1 LSFHSASFRYK
12 QKRLHRELSFDER
25 IRGFS
30 LTDGGYYFSISH
42 YFDLKVTGS
51 IYSNG
56 SWLTTAQTT
65 YKKLYKYSGGLSFSY
80 ALNVSGIKGLKTY
93 SEGKNYRLGW
103 TFAQDPK
110 ASPGSRFNASVN
122 MSSSGYDQNNSYNV
136 TDHINTE
143 RQSSISYS
151 KSWDGTPF
159 NFAMSA
165 NHHQNVKTKSVV
177 LDLPKASF
185 NISRIYP
192 FKSKNSSGDKWYEEI
207 QLSYSA
213 SVDNVITTSDS
224 LLFTSSVWKHMNNG
238 FNQDIPLSLQIR
250 PFNNFSISPSLTY
263 SSVLYTQKIT
273 KRYDPD
279 NVDPET
285 NLAQPVIIDTVP
297 GIYYGQALN
306 PTISATFN
314 PQIYGTFNFS
324 DKSRIQSIRHV
335 IKPSA
340 SFSFTPSFSGLSTRK
355 MYRQVQETPTTYS
368 TYSIYGERSLF
379 GTPATA
385 SKSGNISLSLVNILE
400 AKVLEKNDTTGK
412 PKKIKLIDNFSI
424 NTAYNI
430 FADSLN
436 WQPIRMDL
444 RTTLMN
450 NINISA
456 SSSFSLYGI
465 NDVTGAT
472 RSEYLFTQKHRLMRL
487 TNFNTGLDFSL
498 SQLLSKNKDK
508 SKNTNT
514 TNQSQ
519 NQNFGQSTYG
529 MPQDAQVPAT
539 DQTKSTLDE
548 YGYPVFNMPWTL
560 NVRYSLSY
568 TPSVLANNLTQ
579 TLSFDG
585 SVTVTPKM
593 SATFTSGY
601 DFNAKQITYSNVGI
615 SRDLHCW
622 TMNLNWVPIGTTK
635 GWNFTIRVK
644 ASVLGDLKY
653 ERRKDFHDTY

>member
-1 LSFHSASFRYK
+1 
-12 QKRLHRELSFDER
+12 
-25 IRGFS
+25 
-30 LTDGGYYFSISH
+30 
-42 YFDLKVTGS
+42 
-51 IYSNG
+51 
-56 SWLTTAQTT
+56 
-65 YKKLYKYSGGLSFSY
+65 
-80 ALNVSGIKGLKTY
+80 
-93 SEGKNYRLGW
+93 
-103 TFAQDPK
+103 
-110 ASPGSRFNASVN
+110 
-122 MSSSGYDQNNSYNV
+122 
-136 TDHINTE
+136 
-143 RQSSISYS
+143 
-151 KSWDGTPF
+151 
-159 NFAMSA
+159 
-165 NHHQNVKTKSVV
+165 
-177 LDLPKASF
+177 
-185 NISRIYP
+185 
-192 FKSKNSSGDKWYEEI
+192 
-207 QLSYSA
+207 
-213 SVDNVITTSDS
+213 
-224 LLFTSSVWKHMNNG
+224 
-238 FNQDIPLSLQIR
+238 
-250 PFNNFSISPSLTY
+250 
-263 SSVLYTQKIT
+263 
-273 KRYDPD
+273 
-279 NVDPET
+279 
-285 NLAQPVIIDTVP
+285 
-297 GIYYGQALN
+297 
-306 PTISATFN
+306 
-314 PQIYGTFNFS
+314 
-324 DKSRIQSIRHV
+324 
-335 IKPSA
+335 
-340 SFSFTPSFSGLSTRK
+340 

-585 SVTVTPKM
+585 SVTITPKM